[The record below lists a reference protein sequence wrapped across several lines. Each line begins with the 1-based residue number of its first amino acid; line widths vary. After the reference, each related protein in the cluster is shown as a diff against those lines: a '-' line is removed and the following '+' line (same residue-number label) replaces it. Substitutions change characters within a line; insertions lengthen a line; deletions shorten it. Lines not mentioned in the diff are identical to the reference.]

1 MDEMDGMDSF
11 QVPDSGSIANKNPQS
26 QTAPDKGP
34 PHKWRVNILGQR
46 DWNGNDNKNPQSQT
60 EGLGAKHEVVRGK
73 GKNRFLGEKTK
84 KIFKFLPVCGII
96 FACRRRV
103 SKAREQKGLS
113 GP

>member
-1 MDEMDGMDSF
+1 MARGETKKDLMTLPTG
-11 QVPDSGSIANKNPQS
+11 G
-26 QTAPDKGP
+26 
-34 PHKWRVNILGQR
+34 R
-46 DWNGNDNKNPQSQT
+46 
-60 EGLGAKHEVVRGK
+60 AKHEVVRGK